1 MYSSNE
7 TIQRDQSDSQ
17 QNMDELEN
25 QEDGWLAGSD
35 DVSLGSLRS
44 SVWYLRRCA
53 KLQSAHPNT
62 AAGIHGTLSHK
73 LGTDLDVPSADFKA
87 SGASKWK
94 AWAAVGVGIAV
105 ACLFAGIE
113 AALILTLRVFLGMDW
128 SGAFVSLM
136 ALVAQDTFDVLG
148 GVMYIVCC
156 MLEIGIF
163 TSHLIWRFRTRR
175 IRKEAA
181 SRGKTFDD
189 IAAEYE
195 ARGIPFKFAER
206 RSRNK
211 TKPAMG
217 DEELSSYS
225 SVRGQ

>member
-1 MYSSNE
+1 M
-7 TIQRDQSDSQ
+7 
-17 QNMDELEN
+17 
-25 QEDGWLAGSD
+25 
-35 DVSLGSLRS
+35 
-44 SVWYLRRCA
+44 
-53 KLQSAHPNT
+53 
-62 AAGIHGTLSHK
+62 
-73 LGTDLDVPSADFKA
+73 
-87 SGASKWK
+87 
-94 AWAAVGVGIAV
+94 
-105 ACLFAGIE
+105 LFM
-113 AALILTLRVFLGMDW
+113 F
-128 SGAFVSLM
+128 S
-136 ALVAQDTFDVLG
+136 
-148 GVMYIVCC
+148 C

-175 IRKEAA
+175 IREEAA

-206 RSRNK
+206 RPRKK